1 MRSVLLPM
9 LIGLALL
16 SACSGPQPT
25 SRTPS
30 PTCAP
35 IMLAGYPDAGIF
47 YLRDFTPMPV
57 APQGP
62 LQCFTSAREALAA
75 GLKPAPPP
83 PGGVQ
88 LDDGIYL
95 LPPEAS
101 LHAACV
107 RAAAVVRFPV
117 PCPGLIPMHRGP
129 VSCPTQDYGPNAGGT
144 DCVENSGAG
153 APGGILDTFT
163 FAQSDMVL
171 PETYVGITSG
181 TNHIWIVGVPA
192 NSRLA
197 PFRASCGTPV
207 PEAAG
212 PAVFGHPS
220 SWLECPEGGSMHS
233 GHTLLRWSD
242 GPVLYVI
249 SLHGYGALN
258 RQIAQTL
265 ANALDLVSPP

>member
-1 MRSVLLPM
+1 MT
-9 LIGLALL
+9 A
-16 SACSGPQPT
+16 A
-25 SRTPS
+25 
-30 PTCAP
+30 
-35 IMLAGYPDAGIF
+35 YPDSGIF
-47 YLRDFTPMPV
+47 YIRDYTPLPV
-57 APQGP
+57 PPLGP
-62 LQCFTSAREALAA
+62 LQCFGSVFEALGA

-83 PGGVQ
+83 PGGVL

-95 LPPEAS
+95 LPPDAS
-101 LHAACV
+101 LHATCV
-107 RAAAVVRFPV
+107 RAAAVVHFPV
-117 PCPGLIPMHRGP
+117 PCPALIPMHRAA
-129 VSCPTQDYGPNAGGT
+129 VSCPIRDFGPNTGGM

-153 APGGILDTFT
+153 LPGGTLDTFV
-163 FAQSDMVL
+163 FAQQDMVL

-181 TNHIWIVGVPA
+181 TNHIFIIGVRA
-192 NSRLA
+192 DSRLA

-220 SWLECPEGGSMHS
+220 IWLECPSGGGMHS
-233 GHTLLRWSD
+233 GHTMLRWSD
-242 GPVLYVI
+242 GSVFYVI